1 MQGAPA
7 VARLLQEYIMHQL
20 MKINALVASTKMS
33 RSQIYAL
40 IQKGEFPKPIKLSER
55 SSAWVESEIQEWID
69 IRIVLRDEEAA

>member
-1 MQGAPA
+1 
-7 VARLLQEYIMHQL
+7 MHQL

-69 IRIVLRDEEAA
+69 IRIVLRNEEAA